1 MRILELSLPVSD
13 VAATARYFRD
23 VLQQPVEGNAVR
35 IGWST
40 ITLVPAGA
48 LPVGGVH
55 LAFNVP
61 DDRFA
66 AAIGWLRERAPL
78 QRNPDGIDY
87 FVLESNWQSQS
98 VYFTGPDGMV
108 LELIGR
114 RRLPVGSRSG
124 PFHGSELT
132 SLSEVGLP
140 STDVDGLRTRLEADF
155 GLQALSPPTPQFAPM
170 GDDEGLLIV
179 VDAARRWFPEGKD
192 LPSARGLQLRL
203 AGVSAGAGLADAAQ
217 GWQLRAA

>member
-1 MRILELSLPVSD
+1 MLILELSLPVSD
-13 VAATARYFRD
+13 VAATARYFRE
-23 VLQQPVEGNAVR
+23 VLQQPVEGNAVT

-61 DDRFA
+61 DNRFA
-66 AAIGWLRERAPL
+66 EATAWLRERAPL
-78 QRNPDGIDY
+78 QTNPEGIDY
-87 FVLESNWQSQS
+87 FALESNWQSQS
-98 VYFTGPDGMV
+98 VYFTGPNGMV

-114 RRLPVGSRSG
+114 QPLPDGQHSG
-124 PFHGSELT
+124 AFHGSELT

-140 STDVDGLRTRLEADF
+140 STDVDALRQRLEADF
-155 GLQALSPPTPQFAPM
+155 GLQSLSPPSPQFAPM

-179 VDAARRWFPEGKD
+179 VDAARRWLPEGKD
-192 LPSARGLQLRL
+192 LPAARGLQVHLG
-203 AGVSAGAGLADAAQ
+203 GVSAGAGLADTAH
-217 GWQLRAA
+217 GWQLQAA